1 MNNFMKLIFII
12 YLYPYNSYSQEMRI
26 CSYRSYMTETELK
39 KACNNFGYS
48 SNTDAEMVVDEILNN
63 IGLYRNFIIKECPN
77 ISNAVAATVI
87 SSLGNM
93 ERYIIYDKEFFK
105 RVKNITKTDWSAVS
119 ILAHE
124 IGHHLNGHNLVSGVN
139 NYQSELQADEFS
151 GFVLAKMG
159 ATLDESLRAINSFG
173 SEENSKTHPKKS
185 DRIEAISNG
194 WNKSNKNNFKLENSD
209 NIELYNYDE
218 KLSERYYE
226 MALKENKI
234 GNYNLSG
241 DYLLKVFQYSS
252 GKSKVYL
259 YYAAS
264 SYINGK
270 DYNKALKYYLL
281 LIKNGIESLDKIIQ
295 QEIYKNT
302 ALIYT
307 QLGKVND
314 AINFFQVAIQENP
327 EDTSIRLSLANLY
340 LQNKDFEMY
349 KKLIAE
355 VLEKNPNDLNLIFN
369 LGVISTNEKKAK
381 ETIAAVALKDAAKAT
396 KEGKIEDSKIFAK
409 TAKVARLEAEQTSI
423 EASKY
428 YKKVMEMDPKY
439 VNAYINLSALML
451 EDEKV
456 IIDEM
461 ISIPPG
467 KNEKRYEELR
477 IKRIN
482 LFKSVI
488 PYLQKAVELDPTN
501 IDVAKTLLNV
511 YNALEMNTEYKD
523 LKVRIKAQEEK

>member
-355 VLEKNPNDLNLIFN
+355 VLEKNPNDADLIFN
-369 LGVISTNEKKAK
+369 LGVLSANAKNPVEAEKYY
-381 ETIAAVALKDAAKAT
+381 
-396 KEGKIEDSKIFAK
+396 
-409 TAKVARLEAEQTSI
+409 AKVI
-423 EASKY
+423 EIN
-428 YKKVMEMDPKY
+428 PKY
-439 VNAYINLSALML
+439 INAYINSVALKL
-451 EDEKV
+451 ENEKV

-461 ISIPPG
+461 NKLGTST
-467 KNEKRYEELR
+467 KDMKRYDELK
-477 IKRIN
+477 IKRQN
-482 LFKSVI
+482 LFKSAI
-488 PYLQKAVELDPTN
+488 PALQKAVELDPKN
-501 IDVAKTLLNV
+501 VDVAKTLLNV
-511 YNALEMNTEYKD
+511 YSALEMTAEYKA
-523 LKVRIKAQEEK
+523 LKAKM